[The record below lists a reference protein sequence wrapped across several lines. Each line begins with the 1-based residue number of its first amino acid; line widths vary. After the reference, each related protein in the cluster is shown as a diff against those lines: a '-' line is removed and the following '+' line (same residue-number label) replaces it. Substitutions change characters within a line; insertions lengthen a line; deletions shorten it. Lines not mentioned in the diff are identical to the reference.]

1 MDEPILDT
9 IAPSDME
16 EVYRREG
23 PRVWRAL
30 VLHTRDPEIAS
41 DAAAEAF
48 AQALARGDELR
59 SPERWIWTVAFRVA
73 NGHLKERG
81 RNAGPPIDRAVQ
93 APPELLEL
101 TEALS
106 RLSPRQRASVILH
119 YFGGYGLREIAGML
133 GSSTAAIGVHLHR
146 ARARLRDLLEDDHA

>member
-1 MDEPILDT
+1 MAET
-9 IAPSDME
+9 IAPSRME

-23 PRVWRAL
+23 PRLWKAL
-30 VLHTRDPEIAS
+30 VLHTRDPEMAS

-48 AQALARGDELR
+48 AQAIARGDAIRE
-59 SPERWIWTVAFRVA
+59 PDRWVWTVAFRVA

-93 APPELLEL
+93 GDTELLEL
-101 TEALS
+101 TEALA
-106 RLSPRQRASVILH
+106 RLSPRQRASMILH
-119 YFGGYGLREIAGML
+119 YLGGYRLREIAGML
-133 GSSTAAIGVHLHR
+133 GSSTAAVGVHLHR